1 MGKGA
6 SDAPNASASVHPRKH
21 LFDAFKFVNHLVASL
36 FIQGAGG
43 RVELEIILPPNA
55 KETMVNIYQCALLQ
69 SPDQGVSYSGN
80 AVILNRMLLTA

>member
-1 MGKGA
+1 M
-6 SDAPNASASVHPRKH
+6 HY
-21 LFDAFKFVNHLVASL
+21 LVASH

-69 SPDQGVSYSGN
+69 SLDQEVSYSGN
-80 AVILNRMLLTA
+80 ALILNRMLPTA